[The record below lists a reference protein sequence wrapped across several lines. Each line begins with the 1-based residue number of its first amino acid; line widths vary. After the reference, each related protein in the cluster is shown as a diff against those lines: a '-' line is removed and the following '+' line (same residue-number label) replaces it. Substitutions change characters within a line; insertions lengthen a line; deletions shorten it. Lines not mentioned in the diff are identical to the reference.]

1 MSTVGIVSEQFR
13 GSVAADKTSREYERC
28 RRRCGPPYL
37 ARPYLYY
44 VSTFSNNI

>member
-1 MSTVGIVSEQFR
+1 MSSVGIVSEQFR

-28 RRRCGPPYL
+28 GRRGPPYL